1 MTSIDFDGIKAR
13 HPLADIVGR
22 YADGRRVEN
31 GRTVWLCPFHKEKN
45 QSFSLTPNGDRF
57 ICFGCGESGDIFDF
71 LKHVE
76 GLDLKEAITFLDENV
91 APSTPIRKPAA
102 PRHNEYQ
109 AQRTKAA
116 LAIWKGSG
124 PAQGTPVERYLR
136 GRGITIPIPP
146 TIRYHPNLRHT
157 PSGLMFDAMVVAVQG
172 PDRKITSV
180 QRTYLRIN
188 LSGVFKANLSNPKK
202 TLGPIGDGAARL
214 GPAGSIL
221 GLAEGIETALSAM
234 EIFDIPCWVALGSR
248 LDRVCLPEE
257 VKEVVLFA
265 DNGAAGTEAA
275 TKAEDKYTKTR
286 KVSLRCPPDNFED
299 WNAAIQERTASDLL
313 LKVAP

>member
-1 MTSIDFDGIKAR
+1 KAR
-13 HPLADIVGR
+13 HRLADIVDR

-31 GRTVWLCPFHKEKN
+31 GRTSWLCPIHKEKTP
-45 QSFSLTPNGDRF
+45 SFSLIPNSDRF
-57 ICFGCGESGDIFDF
+57 ICFGCGNSGDLFDF
-71 LKHVE
+71 LKLVE
-76 GLDLKEAITFLDENV
+76 GLDLPEAITFLDENI

-102 PRHNEYQ
+102 PRHTEDQ
-109 AQRTKAA
+109 ARCTKIARD
-116 LAIWKGSG
+116 IWKDSE

-136 GRGITIPIPP
+136 GRGITIPIPRS
-146 TIRYHPNLRHT
+146 IRYHPNLVYK

-172 PDRKITSV
+172 PDRIGTGIH
-180 QRTYLRIN
+180 RTYLRVN
-188 LSGVFKANLSNPKK
+188 PDGVHKAGVSNPKK

-214 GPAGSIL
+214 GPAGAVL
-221 GLAEGIETALSAM
+221 GLAEGVETALSAM
-234 EIFDIPCWVALGSR
+234 EIFTIPCWVALGSR

-275 TKAEDKYTKTR
+275 KKAVEVFTNTR

-299 WNAAIQERTASDLL
+299 WNAAIQNRTASDLL